1 VLGSFLT
8 SRWLPR
14 VIALGTI
21 TMILSML
28 NLDLEGEHFWA
39 LSGILA
45 LTMVVEFLA
54 FQAGV
59 EEGFHIFSKLTPEQR
74 AEINRLIDE
83 E

>member
-1 VLGSFLT
+1 M
-8 SRWLPR
+8 PR

-28 NLDLEGEHFWA
+28 NLDLEGGHFWA
-39 LSGILA
+39 LSSILA
-45 LTMVVEFLA
+45 LVLVVEFLA
-54 FQAGV
+54 FQSGI